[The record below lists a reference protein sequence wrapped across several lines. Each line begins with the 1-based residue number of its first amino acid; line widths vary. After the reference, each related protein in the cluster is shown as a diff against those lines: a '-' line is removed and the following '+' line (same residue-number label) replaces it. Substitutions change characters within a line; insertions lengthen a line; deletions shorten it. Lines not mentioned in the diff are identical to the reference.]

1 MQEAYI
7 VAYGRSAAAKAKQG
21 ALFHERPDDVAA
33 KVLQGVLF
41 HERPD
46 DVAAKVL
53 QGVLKRIDGKFNKNM
68 IEDVIVG
75 TAFPEGLQGQNIAR
89 TIALRTGLSDT
100 VPGQTVNRYCS
111 SGLQTIAI
119 AANQI
124 MAGQGD
130 ILVAGGVELM
140 SAVPMGGNEPTNN
153 PTLQYDDIGASY
165 PMGLTAENVASQF
178 DVSREDQDAY
188 AVRSHQRAYDAQ
200 RDGRFKDEIIPIQVN
215 SVEYTNVG
223 PKVHTNIFDQ
233 DEFIRPDTTMEA
245 LAKLRTVF
253 KADGTVTAGTS
264 APLSDGAGFVV
275 LMSGDKVKELGVTPI
290 ARFVGYKAVGVDP
303 KIMGIGPAYAI
314 PEVLSLSN
322 LSVEDIDLI
331 ELNEAFASQT
341 IASIK
346 EVGLDISRTNVN
358 GGAIALGHPLGATG
372 AMLTARLLNE
382 MGRRPDSRYGMVT
395 MCIGV
400 GMGAA
405 AIFEYVR

>member
-21 ALFHERPDDVAA
+21 A
-33 KVLQGVLF
+33 LF

-89 TIALRTGLSDT
+89 TIALLTGLSDT

-188 AVRSHQRAYDAQ
+188 AVRSHQRAYEAQ
-200 RDGRFKDEIIPIQVN
+200 RDGRFNDEIIPIQVN
-215 SVEYTNVG
+215 SVEYTNAG

-382 MGRRPDSRYGMVT
+382 MDRRPDSRYGMVT

>member
-1 MQEAYI
+1 MITMQEAYI

-21 ALFHERPDDVAA
+21 A
-33 KVLQGVLF
+33 LF

-165 PMGLTAENVASQF
+165 PMGLTAENIASQF

-215 SVEYTNVG
+215 SVEYTNAG

-372 AMLTARLLNE
+372 VMLTARLLNE

>member
-33 KVLQGVLF
+33 KVLQGVL
-41 HERPD
+41 
-46 DVAAKVL
+46 
-53 QGVLKRIDGKFNKNM
+53 KRIDGKFNKNL

-200 RDGRFKDEIIPIQVN
+200 RDGRFKDEIIPIRVN
-215 SVEYTNVG
+215 SVEYTNAG

-405 AIFEYVR
+405 AIFEYVRKNG

>member
-21 ALFHERPDDVAA
+21 ALFHERPDDV
-33 KVLQGVLF
+33 
-41 HERPD
+41 P
-46 DVAAKVL
+46 AKVL

-89 TIALRTGLSDT
+89 TIALRAGLSDT

-200 RDGRFKDEIIPIQVN
+200 RDGRFKDEIIPIRVN
-215 SVEYTNVG
+215 SVEYTNAG

>member
-1 MQEAYI
+1 MITMQEAYI

-21 ALFHERPDDVAA
+21 A
-33 KVLQGVLF
+33 LF

-372 AMLTARLLNE
+372 GMLTARLLNE

>member
-1 MQEAYI
+1 MITMQEAYI

-33 KVLQGVLF
+33 KVLQGVL
-41 HERPD
+41 
-46 DVAAKVL
+46 
-53 QGVLKRIDGKFNKNM
+53 KRIDGKFNKNM
-68 IEDVIVG
+68 IEDVIFG

-165 PMGLTAENVASQF
+165 PMGLTAENIASQF

-215 SVEYTNVG
+215 SVEYTNAG

>member
-21 ALFHERPDDVAA
+21 A
-33 KVLQGVLF
+33 LF

-89 TIALRTGLSDT
+89 TIALCTGLSDT

>member
-1 MQEAYI
+1 MITMQEAYI

-21 ALFHERPDDVAA
+21 A
-33 KVLQGVLF
+33 LF

-89 TIALRTGLSDT
+89 TIALRAGLSDT

-200 RDGRFKDEIIPIQVN
+200 RDGRFNDEIIPIQVN
-215 SVEYTNVG
+215 SVEYTNAG

-275 LMSGDKVKELGVTPI
+275 LMSGNKVKELGVTPI

>member
-21 ALFHERPDDVAA
+21 A
-33 KVLQGVLF
+33 LF

-89 TIALRTGLSDT
+89 TIALLTGLSDT

-188 AVRSHQRAYDAQ
+188 AVRSHQRAYEAQ
-200 RDGRFKDEIIPIQVN
+200 RDGRFNDEIIPIQVN
-215 SVEYTNVG
+215 SVEYTNAG

-290 ARFVGYKAVGVDP
+290 ARFVGYEAVGVDP

>member
-21 ALFHERPDDVAA
+21 A
-33 KVLQGVLF
+33 LF

-89 TIALRTGLSDT
+89 TIALLTGLSDT

-188 AVRSHQRAYDAQ
+188 AVRSHQRAYEAQ
-200 RDGRFKDEIIPIQVN
+200 RDGRFNDEIIPIQVN
-215 SVEYTNVG
+215 SVEYTNAG

-233 DEFIRPDTTMEA
+233 DEFIRPDSTMEA

>member
-33 KVLQGVLF
+33 K
-41 HERPD
+41 
-46 DVAAKVL
+46 AL

-89 TIALRTGLSDT
+89 TIALRAGLSDT

-200 RDGRFKDEIIPIQVN
+200 RDGRFKDEIIPIRVN
-215 SVEYTNVG
+215 SVEYTNAG

-233 DEFIRPDTTMEA
+233 DEFIRPDTAMEA

>member
-1 MQEAYI
+1 MITMQEAYI

-21 ALFHERPDDVAA
+21 A
-33 KVLQGVLF
+33 LF

-140 SAVPMGGNEPTNN
+140 SGVPMGGNEPTNN

-200 RDGRFKDEIIPIQVN
+200 RDGRFKNEIIPIQVN
-215 SVEYTNVG
+215 SVEYTNAG

>member
-7 VAYGRSAAAKAKQG
+7 AAYGRSAAAKAKQG
-21 ALFHERPDDVAA
+21 A
-33 KVLQGVLF
+33 LF

>member
-33 KVLQGVLF
+33 K
-41 HERPD
+41 
-46 DVAAKVL
+46 AL

-89 TIALRTGLSDT
+89 TIALRAGLSDT

-200 RDGRFKDEIIPIQVN
+200 RDGRFKDEIIPIRVN
-215 SVEYTNVG
+215 SVEYTNAG

-382 MGRRPDSRYGMVT
+382 MGRRPIAVTAWLRCVLVSAWVQLLYLSMCVRMVDF
-395 MCIGV
+395 G
-400 GMGAA
+400 
-405 AIFEYVR
+405 

>member
-33 KVLQGVLF
+33 K
-41 HERPD
+41 
-46 DVAAKVL
+46 AL

-89 TIALRTGLSDT
+89 TIALRAGLSDT

-140 SAVPMGGNEPTNN
+140 SAVPMGDNEPTNN

-200 RDGRFKDEIIPIQVN
+200 RDGRFKDEIIPIRVN
-215 SVEYTNVG
+215 SVEYTNAG

>member
-1 MQEAYI
+1 MITMQEAYI

-21 ALFHERPDDVAA
+21 A
-33 KVLQGVLF
+33 LF

-130 ILVAGGVELM
+130 ILVASGVELM

-200 RDGRFKDEIIPIQVN
+200 RDGRFKNEIIPIQVN
-215 SVEYTNVG
+215 SVEYTNAG

>member
-1 MQEAYI
+1 MITMQEAYI

-21 ALFHERPDDVAA
+21 A
-33 KVLQGVLF
+33 LF

-75 TAFPEGLQGQNIAR
+75 TAFPEGLQGKNIAR

-200 RDGRFKDEIIPIQVN
+200 RDGRFNDEIIPIQVN
-215 SVEYTNVG
+215 SVEYTNAG

-233 DEFIRPDTTMEA
+233 DEFIRPDTTMDA

-314 PEVLSLSN
+314 PEVLSLTN

>member
-21 ALFHERPDDVAA
+21 A
-33 KVLQGVLF
+33 LF

-200 RDGRFKDEIIPIQVN
+200 LDGRFKDEIIPIQVN
-215 SVEYTNVG
+215 SVEYTNAG

-233 DEFIRPDTTMEA
+233 DEFIRPDTTIEA

-358 GGAIALGHPLGATG
+358 SGAIALGHPLGATG

>member
-21 ALFHERPDDVAA
+21 A
-33 KVLQGVLF
+33 LF

-165 PMGLTAENVASQF
+165 PMGLTAENIASQF

-215 SVEYTNVG
+215 SVEYTNAG

-253 KADGTVTAGTS
+253 KSDGTVTAGTS

>member
-33 KVLQGVLF
+33 KVLQGVL
-41 HERPD
+41 
-46 DVAAKVL
+46 
-53 QGVLKRIDGKFNKNM
+53 KRIDGKLNKNM

-89 TIALRTGLSDT
+89 TIALRAGLSDT

-119 AANQI
+119 AANQV

-215 SVEYTNVG
+215 SVEYTNAG

-290 ARFVGYKAVGVDP
+290 ARFVGFKAVGVDP

>member
-1 MQEAYI
+1 MITMQEAYI

-21 ALFHERPDDVAA
+21 A
-33 KVLQGVLF
+33 LF

-100 VPGQTVNRYCS
+100 VPGQTANRYCS

>member
-21 ALFHERPDDVAA
+21 A
-33 KVLQGVLF
+33 LF

-188 AVRSHQRAYDAQ
+188 AVKSHQRAYDAQ

>member
-1 MQEAYI
+1 MITMQEAYI

-21 ALFHERPDDVAA
+21 A
-33 KVLQGVLF
+33 LF

-200 RDGRFKDEIIPIQVN
+200 RDGRFKNEIIPIQVN
-215 SVEYTNVG
+215 SVEYTNAG

-303 KIMGIGPAYAI
+303 KIMDIGPAYAI

>member
-21 ALFHERPDDVAA
+21 A
-33 KVLQGVLF
+33 LF

-200 RDGRFKDEIIPIQVN
+200 LDGRFKDEIIPIQVN
-215 SVEYTNVG
+215 SVEYTNAG

-233 DEFIRPDTTMEA
+233 DEFIRPDTTIEA

-405 AIFEYVR
+405 AIFKYVR

>member
-21 ALFHERPDDVAA
+21 A
-33 KVLQGVLF
+33 LF

-89 TIALRTGLSDT
+89 TIALLTGSSDT

-188 AVRSHQRAYDAQ
+188 AVRSHQRAYEAQ
-200 RDGRFKDEIIPIQVN
+200 RDGRFNDEIIPIQVN
-215 SVEYTNVG
+215 SVEYTNAG

>member
-7 VAYGRSAAAKAKQG
+7 VAYGRSVAAKAKQG
-21 ALFHERPDDVAA
+21 A
-33 KVLQGVLF
+33 LF

-215 SVEYTNVG
+215 SVEYTNAG

-275 LMSGDKVKELGVTPI
+275 LMSGDKVKELGVKPI

>member
-21 ALFHERPDDVAA
+21 A
-33 KVLQGVLF
+33 LF

-165 PMGLTAENVASQF
+165 PMGLTAENIASQF

-215 SVEYTNVG
+215 SVEYTNAG

-405 AIFEYVR
+405 AIFEYLR

>member
-1 MQEAYI
+1 MITMQEAYI

-21 ALFHERPDDVAA
+21 A
-33 KVLQGVLF
+33 LF

-75 TAFPEGLQGQNIAR
+75 TAFPEVLQGQNIAR

>member
-33 KVLQGVLF
+33 KVLQGVL
-41 HERPD
+41 
-46 DVAAKVL
+46 
-53 QGVLKRIDGKFNKNM
+53 KRIDGKFNKNM
-68 IEDVIVG
+68 IEDVIVD

-89 TIALRTGLSDT
+89 TIALRAGLSDT

-200 RDGRFKDEIIPIQVN
+200 RDGRFKDEIIPIRVN
-215 SVEYTNVG
+215 SVEYTNAG

>member
-1 MQEAYI
+1 MITMQEAYI

-33 KVLQGVLF
+33 KVLQGVL
-41 HERPD
+41 
-46 DVAAKVL
+46 
-53 QGVLKRIDGKFNKNM
+53 KRIDGKFNKNL

-178 DVSREDQDAY
+178 DVSREDQDVY

-200 RDGRFKDEIIPIQVN
+200 RDGRFKDEIIPIRVN
-215 SVEYTNVG
+215 SVEYTNAG

>member
-1 MQEAYI
+1 MITMQEAYI

-33 KVLQGVLF
+33 KVLQGVL
-41 HERPD
+41 
-46 DVAAKVL
+46 
-53 QGVLKRIDGKFNKNM
+53 KRIDGKFNNNM

-200 RDGRFKDEIIPIQVN
+200 LDGRFKDEIIPIQVN
-215 SVEYTNVG
+215 SVEYTNAG

-233 DEFIRPDTTMEA
+233 DEFIRPDTTIEA

>member
-1 MQEAYI
+1 MITMQEAYI

-21 ALFHERPDDVAA
+21 A
-33 KVLQGVLF
+33 LF

-200 RDGRFKDEIIPIQVN
+200 RDGRFKNEIIPIQVN

>member
-1 MQEAYI
+1 MITMQEAYI

-21 ALFHERPDDVAA
+21 A
-33 KVLQGVLF
+33 LF

-89 TIALRTGLSDT
+89 TLALRAGLSDT

-200 RDGRFKDEIIPIQVN
+200 RDGRFKDEIIPIRVN
-215 SVEYTNVG
+215 SVEYTNAG

>member
-33 KVLQGVLF
+33 KGL
-41 HERPD
+41 R
-46 DVAAKVL
+46 
-53 QGVLKRIDGKFNKNM
+53 GVLKRIDGKFNKNM

-89 TIALRTGLSDT
+89 TIALRAGLSDT

-200 RDGRFKDEIIPIQVN
+200 RDGRFKDEIIPIRVN
-215 SVEYTNVG
+215 SVEYTNAG

>member
-33 KVLQGVLF
+33 K
-41 HERPD
+41 
-46 DVAAKVL
+46 AL

-89 TIALRTGLSDT
+89 TIALCAGLSDT

-200 RDGRFKDEIIPIQVN
+200 RDGRFKDEIIPIRVN
-215 SVEYTNVG
+215 SVEYTNAG

>member
-1 MQEAYI
+1 MITMQEAYI

-21 ALFHERPDDVAA
+21 A
-33 KVLQGVLF
+33 LF

-89 TIALRTGLSDT
+89 TIALRAGLSDT

-111 SGLQTIAI
+111 SGLQTIEI

-200 RDGRFKDEIIPIQVN
+200 RDGRFKDEIIPIRVN
-215 SVEYTNVG
+215 SVEYTNAG

>member
-21 ALFHERPDDVAA
+21 A
-33 KVLQGVLF
+33 LF

-153 PTLQYDDIGASY
+153 PTLQYDDIGVSY

>member
-21 ALFHERPDDVAA
+21 A
-33 KVLQGVLF
+33 LF

-89 TIALRTGLSDT
+89 TIALRAGLSDT

-200 RDGRFKDEIIPIQVN
+200 RDGRFKDEIIPIRVN
-215 SVEYTNVG
+215 SVEYTNAG

-341 IASIK
+341 IATIK